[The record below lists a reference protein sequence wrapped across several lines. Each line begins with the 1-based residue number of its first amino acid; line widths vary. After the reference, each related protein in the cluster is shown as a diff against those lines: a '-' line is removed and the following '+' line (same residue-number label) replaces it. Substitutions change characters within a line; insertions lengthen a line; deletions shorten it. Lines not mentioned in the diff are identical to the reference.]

1 MRAELLS
8 YGLRWLRWLRWLQGC
23 GFAWDG
29 VASYVDA
36 GYGVTEWR
44 DST

>member
-1 MRAELLS
+1 MRGGVFAE
-8 YGLRWLRWLRWLQGC
+8 YRLRWLRNG
-23 GFAWDG
+23 GGYGVAWDG
-29 VASYVDA
+29 VAVFVDA

>member
-8 YGLRWLRWLRWLQGC
+8 YGLRWLQGC

-29 VASYVDA
+29 VAGYVDA